1 RVTHTAAV
9 DHAGTAPTAFLA
21 GHYGRGLSVVRS
33 PLPHRHRVGKIGP
46 APSTGP
52 SLPAG
57 PPHLAAALFCQ
68 PGESVDFPGRFSASL
83 NLQCGGA
90 PQSPTPQDAEN
101 GLPRANPG
109 TPHRPHRSRYA

>member
-1 RVTHTAAV
+1 
-9 DHAGTAPTAFLA
+9 
-21 GHYGRGLSVVRS
+21 
-33 PLPHRHRVGKIGP
+33 GP

-68 PGESVDFPGRFSASL
+68 PGESVDFPGRCSASL
-83 NLQCGGA
+83 NLQGGGA
-90 PQSPTPQDAEN
+90 QQSPTPQDAEN

-109 TPHRPHRSRYA
+109 TPHRPQRSRHSSCCPHTRSPSTSNHPSLYEGTINPGSDAKVSICEVFGPL